1 MKTIY
6 VTMDGGLVQNVTN
19 IPAGIE
25 VVVIDYDVEGEE
37 ADRLDVSPLDGEL
50 CCISRYA
57 AAEEGVHENS
67 T

>member
-1 MKTIY
+1 MQTIY

-25 VVVIDYDVEGEE
+25 VLVIDYDVEPKD

-50 CCISRYA
+50 CCISSYI
-57 AAEEGVHENS
+57 AEEGVHENPA
-67 T
+67 

>member
-25 VVVIDYDVEGEE
+25 VVVIEYDVEPKD
-37 ADRLDVSPLDGEL
+37 ADRMDVTPLNGEL
-50 CCISRYA
+50 CCLTSYT
-57 AAEEGVHENS
+57 AEEGGPNENAA
-67 T
+67 